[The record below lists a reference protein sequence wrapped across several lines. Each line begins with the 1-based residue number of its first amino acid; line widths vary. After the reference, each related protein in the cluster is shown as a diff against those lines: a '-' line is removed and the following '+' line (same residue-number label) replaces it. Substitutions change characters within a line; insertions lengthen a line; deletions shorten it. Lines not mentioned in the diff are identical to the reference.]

1 MSQTIGLKVRQHQR
15 HEIELPVEFV
25 VCEEHRNQVRFS
37 ASSGA
42 VDHHTVRGRS
52 IDVSPGGIGIVCR
65 QFIPRMCEGSLR
77 LLNPTPVGTSS
88 DGTPILDVA
97 FEHRVKV
104 RRVWMDGREP
114 TYLVGLAFTDPETV
128 DPNIGDRISL
138 LAKRMNAETPAS
150 SPRSG
155 EPDV

>member
-1 MSQTIGLKVRQHQR
+1 MSLTRGLWVRQHQR
-15 HEIELPVEFV
+15 WEIELPVEFV

-37 ASSGA
+37 ASSAA

-52 IDVSPGGIGIVCR
+52 IDVSAGGMGIVCQ

-77 LLNPTPVGTSS
+77 VFDPTPAGTKS
-88 DGTPILDVA
+88 DGTPILEVA

-104 RRVWMDGREP
+104 RRVLMDGREP

-128 DPNIGDRISL
+128 DPNIGDRISI
-138 LAKRMNAETPAS
+138 LAKRTNAETPRS

>member
-1 MSQTIGLKVRQHQR
+1 MSPTSGLKVRQHQR
-15 HEIELPVEFV
+15 HEIELPIEFV

-77 LLNPTPVGTSS
+77 LLNPMPIGTSS
-88 DGTPILDVA
+88 NGMPILEVA

-104 RRVWMDGREP
+104 RRIWMDGREP
-114 TYLVGLAFTDPETV
+114 TYLVGLAFADPETV
-128 DPNIGDRISL
+128 DPNIGDRISK
-138 LAKRMNAETPAS
+138 LAKRISAETRRS

-155 EPDV
+155 EPDD